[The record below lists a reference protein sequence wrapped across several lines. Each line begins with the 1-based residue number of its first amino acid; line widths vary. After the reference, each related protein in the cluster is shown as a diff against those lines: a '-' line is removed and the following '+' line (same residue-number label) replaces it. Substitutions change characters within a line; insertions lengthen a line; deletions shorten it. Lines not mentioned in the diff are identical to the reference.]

1 MSAAQTALAVPLK
14 VQKLPPER
22 PIFAMLFE
30 HPRKIETMTKSGL
43 PIAVI
48 GAGPVGLAAAA
59 QIVSRGQV
67 PVIFERGAGVG
78 ASLRAWSHVRVFSPW
93 QYNIDAAARALLDA
107 SGWDAP
113 EETDLPTGG
122 EIVEHYLQPLADL
135 PQMAPHLNL
144 NATVTS
150 ITRHGL
156 DKVSNAGRDTAPFEI
171 RWTDANGSEQASLAR
186 AVIDASGTWTQPNP
200 MGVDGL
206 PILGERAVSDRIA
219 YGIPDI
225 LGTARELYV
234 GRTVLV
240 VGSGHSA
247 INAALDLL
255 SLQDQ
260 DPQTKVLWAL
270 RRNRIEKL
278 LGGGLNDQLPE
289 RGALGLAAKKAIDAG
304 RLQILAP
311 FAATRLAPSESGVAV
326 IGTLGQT
333 QMTLMVDR
341 IIVATGFRP
350 DLAMLSELRVAID
363 PATEAPP
370 SLSPL
375 IDPNFHSCGTV
386 PPHGIDELAQPEAGF
401 FIVGS
406 KSYGRAPT
414 FLMATGYEQ
423 ARSVVAELAGDSVA
437 ARQVHLVL
445 PQTGVCSAPAVEAS
459 SCCGGPA
466 TTASSCCAADEAA
479 KAEGEAGCGC
489 GCGST
494 VESVGKV
501 PAV

>member
-1 MSAAQTALAVPLK
+1 MKRAD
-14 VQKLPPER
+14 
-22 PIFAMLFE
+22 
-30 HPRKIETMTKSGL
+30 L
-43 PIAVI
+43 PIAII

-59 QIVSRGQV
+59 HVVSRGLTPLV
-67 PVIFERGAGVG
+67 FERGAGAG
-78 ASLRAWSHVRVFSPW
+78 ASMRDWAHVRVFSPW
-93 QYNIDAAARALLDA
+93 EYNIDAAARSLLDA

-113 EETDLPTGG
+113 EGTELPTGG
-122 EIVEHYLQPLADL
+122 EIIDRYLQPLADL
-135 PQMAPHLNL
+135 PAIAPHLRF
-144 NATVTS
+144 NATVAS
-150 ITRHGL
+150 ITRKGL
-156 DKVSNAGRDTAPFEI
+156 DKVSNAGRDDTPFEI
-171 RWTDANGSEQASLAR
+171 RWTDADGNENATLAG

-206 PILGERAVSDRIA
+206 PVLGESSIGERVA
-219 YGIPDI
+219 YGIPDV
-225 LGTARELYV
+225 LGADSEAYA
-234 GRTVLV
+234 GKTVLV

-247 INAALDLL
+247 INAALALL
-255 SLQDQ
+255 SLQDRE
-260 DPQTKVLWAL
+260 PATRILWAL
-270 RRNRIEKL
+270 RRNRLEKL

-289 RGALGLAAKKAIDAG
+289 RGALGLAAKRAIDAG

-311 FAATRLAPSESGVAV
+311 FAASRLSPTESGVAV

-333 QMTLMVDR
+333 PMTLLVDR

-350 DLAMLSELRVAID
+350 DLGLLSELRIAID

-386 PPHGIDELAQPEAGF
+386 PPHGVVELTQPEAGLY
-401 FIVGS
+401 IVGS

-423 ARSVVAELAGDSVA
+423 VRSVVAELAGDPVG
-437 ARQVHLVL
+437 ARQVQLVL
-445 PQTGVCSAPAVEAS
+445 PETGVCSVSFGDGGGAAAS

-466 TTASSCCAADEAA
+466 STSASCCVADEVA

-489 GCGST
+489 GTASKAPAEE
-494 VESVGKV
+494 VEF
-501 PAV
+501 A

>member
-1 MSAAQTALAVPLK
+1 
-14 VQKLPPER
+14 
-22 PIFAMLFE
+22 
-30 HPRKIETMTKSGL
+30 MTDRNL

-59 QIVSRGQV
+59 QIVSRGLT
-67 PVIFERGAGVG
+67 PVIFERGDGVG
-78 ASLRAWSHVRVFSPW
+78 ASLAEWSHVRVFSPW
-93 QYNIDAAARALLDA
+93 QYDIDAAARLLLEAA
-107 SGWDAP
+107 SWDAP
-113 EETDLPTGG
+113 EDTDLPTGG
-122 EIVEHYLQPLADL
+122 EIVDRYLQPLSEL
-135 PQMAPHLNL
+135 PQIAPHLHL
-144 NATVTS
+144 RATVTS
-150 ITRHGL
+150 ITRQGL
-156 DKVSNAGRDTAPFEI
+156 DKVSNAGRHRAPFEI
-171 RWTDANGSEQASLAR
+171 RWTDADGSEQATLAR

-206 PILGERAVSDRIA
+206 PVLGERSMASQIA
-219 YGIPDI
+219 YGIPDV
-225 LGTARELYV
+225 LGTARQDYA
-234 GRTVLV
+234 GKRVLV

-247 INAALDLL
+247 INAALALL

-260 DPQTKVLWAL
+260 DPDTKVLWAL

-289 RGALGLAAKKAIDAG
+289 RGALGLAAKRAIDAG
-304 RLQILAP
+304 RLQILSP
-311 FAATRLAPSESGVAV
+311 FAATRVAPSDHAV
-326 IGTLGQT
+326 EVTGTFGQAPIAF
-333 QMTLMVDR
+333 MVDR

-350 DLAMLSELRVAID
+350 DLRMLSELRVAID

-370 SLSPL
+370 MLSPL

-386 PPHGIDELAQPEAGF
+386 PPHGVDELTQPEAGF
-401 FIVGS
+401 YIVGS

-423 ARSVVAELAGDSVA
+423 VRSIVAELAGDHVA

-445 PQTGVCSAPAVEAS
+445 PETGVCSVPAAEGTS

-466 TTASSCCAADEAA
+466 AASSSCCAADEVA

-489 GCGST
+489 GTSVKT
-494 VESVGKV
+494 SAQVE
-501 PAV
+501 PA